1 MKNKV
6 VRAIVVKT
14 ALALVAVFALMV
26 IVGLIVPVGNAKKL
40 ADAMSAMI
48 DSIDKYDSSK
58 IRAKADKYSF
68 DKVGSR
74 LVDIY
79 KSVINR

>member
-26 IVGLIVPVGNAKKL
+26 IVGLIVPVGNADPASDNVFPSDLSLLNAPTQKGTQ
-40 ADAMSAMI
+40 
-48 DSIDKYDSSK
+48 
-58 IRAKADKYSF
+58 RVPF
-68 DKVGSR
+68 CVGAIVS
-74 LVDIY
+74 Y
-79 KSVINR
+79 